1 MTILSTAVI
10 VTTAS
15 PLRAIK
21 AEVYRLMGISPTAKH
36 PSKAVKDVYGYDLR
50 YRANWETILTLE
62 QDKVLCH
69 AFRCELTTRP
79 VNQAP
84 AQRTFNEPNDLD
96 PNQFAITVTSDSQH
110 AVKWHDQ
117 VIGLIQAS
125 PELGTQWE
133 YVRYSRYPETFKG
146 SYFECCGRARQ
157 DYENLHEP
165 LHSVINTDYF
175 PLANQ
180 YWMFYPT
187 VNVVLNGEFMGS
199 RAAIESK

>member
-1 MTILSTAVI
+1 MTILSTAVT

-50 YRANWETILTLE
+50 YRVNWETILTLE

-69 AFRCELTTRP
+69 AFHAELTTRP
-79 VNQAP
+79 VNQPP
-84 AQRTFNEPNDLD
+84 AQPTTNEPNDIDL
-96 PNQFAITVTSDSQH
+96 NQFAITVTSDTQH
-110 AVKWHDQ
+110 AVKWHTQ
-117 VIGLIQAS
+117 VVGMIQR
-125 PELGTQWE
+125 LGTQWE
-133 YVRYSRYPETFKG
+133 YTRYSQYPETFKG
-146 SYFECCGRARQ
+146 TYFDCCEKARL
-157 DYENLHEP
+157 DYENLNEP